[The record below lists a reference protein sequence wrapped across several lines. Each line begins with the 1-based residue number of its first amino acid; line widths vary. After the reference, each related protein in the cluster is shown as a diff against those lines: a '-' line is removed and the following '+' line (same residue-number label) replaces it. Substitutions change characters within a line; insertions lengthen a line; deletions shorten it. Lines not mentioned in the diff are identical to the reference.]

1 MYILC
6 MPRPELSEET
16 VETLN
21 SAVQPYFRVD
31 PTTLKTEEKLRALL
45 EEHHSLIQE
54 YQSLQQQTEQ
64 RQREPSNDTLT
75 ELSDQ
80 IEFR

>member
-6 MPRPELSEET
+6 MPRPELSEEALNA
-16 VETLN
+16 LN

-31 PTTLKTEEKLRALL
+31 PTTLGTEEKLRVLL
-45 EEHHSLIQE
+45 EEHHSLIQD

-64 RQREPSNDTLT
+64 RQQEPANDTLG
-75 ELSDQ
+75 EVREQFDLS
-80 IEFR
+80 